1 MPKEAKIVGGV
12 QFHNLY
18 KLFLDQFFMLIS
30 KIILILNHFQY
41 YYGYLLSGKYKIL
54 KANFEP
60 FQPHFKPI
68 WGILNQFTGILR
80 DNDAWYL
87 LLMVSSYDLYK
98 NLVVFS
104 I

>member
-1 MPKEAKIVGGV
+1 MPKEAKIEGGV

-18 KLFLDQFFMLIS
+18 ELFLDEFFMLIS

-60 FQPHFKPI
+60 FRPRFKPI
-68 WGILNQFTGILR
+68 GGILRQFTGYIR
-80 DNDAWYL
+80 RNDG
-87 LLMVSSYDLYK
+87 
-98 NLVVFS
+98 
-104 I
+104 